1 MLLRDKTYSG
11 GVEDILLRRL
21 SLIIM
26 LYLIINF
33 YLGWHGSILWRY
45 IGEGELSLALYWILF
60 TIVAFSYLLGRIR
73 LLPKPV
79 NRLLKVIGSYYFAL
93 LEFAFILLPFI
104 DLAAWLMKLSGVQ
117 ASNYIPILGLIAA
130 IVLAILLLWG
140 SRNAWTPIKRTYNLH
155 INKKAIA
162 HEQLRVAVVSDIHL
176 GNLVG
181 NRHLKRLVTM
191 VEGMN
196 PDLILLVGD
205 VIDDDIEPFIRN
217 RMSEMMKKLKAP
229 LGVYAVLGNHEYYG
243 GHIEEFVKQMNAIDI
258 KVLRDESV
266 LVNGEFYVVG
276 RKDKTAQSADPG
288 GRRTMDE
295 LLTELDLSLPVI
307 VMDHQP
313 YQFDKAAAAGADIL
327 LSGHTHRGQ
336 FAPNHWVTRRLFE
349 LDWGYLKKENLH
361 VVVSSGFGTW
371 GPPIRI
377 ASRSEVVELVVSFQ
391 K

>member
-60 TIVAFSYLLGRIR
+60 TIVSFSYLLGRIR

-117 ASNYIPILGLIAA
+117 ASNYIPILGFIAA

-361 VVVSSGFGTW
+361 VIVSSGFGTW

>member
-11 GVEDILLRRL
+11 GVENILLRRL

-60 TIVAFSYLLGRIR
+60 TIVSFSYLLGRIR

-140 SRNAWTPIKRTYNLH
+140 SRNAWTPIKRTYKFH
-155 INKKAIA
+155 INKKANA

-217 RMSEMMKKLKAP
+217 RMSEMMKQLKAP
-229 LGVYAVLGNHEYYG
+229 LGIYAVLGNHEYYG
-243 GHIEEFVKQMNAIDI
+243 GHIEEYVKQMNAIDI

-276 RKDKTAQSADPG
+276 RKDKTAQSADHG

-377 ASRSEVVELVVSFQ
+377 ASRSEVVELIVSFQ